1 MDHFL
6 SFYPTNNPKN
16 KNFEKRE
23 KTLEILSLY
32 TCVLLM
38 TIKWSMLPEIWSAMD
53 RMFCHFR
60 PFLALL
66 PPNNLKNQTF
76 EKIKKT
82 LGDIIILHMCTKNNN
97 HIIYGF
103 WDMEHDGHN
112 FLSFWII
119 FCLFTTLTTQKIK
132 NLKKGKKP
140 WRYYHF
146 THVFDKWQKF
156 LSFWTL
162 FHPLTPLTTW
172 KIKILKK
179 WQKTNKQKHLQKL
192 PCVPYMKIIWCMVPE
207 IRSAMHRIFC
217 HFRTFF
223 ALLPQ

>member
-1 MDHFL
+1 M
-6 SFYPTNNPKN
+6 SFWTLFCTFIPTV
-16 KNFEKRE
+16 
-23 KTLEILSLY
+23 T
-32 TCVLLM
+32 T
-38 TIKWSMLPEIWSAMD
+38 W
-53 RMFCHFR
+53 
-60 PFLALL
+60 
-66 PPNNLKNQTF
+66 
-76 EKIKKT
+76 KIKLLENMEKT
-82 LGDIIILHMCTKNNN
+82 LGDIIILHMM
-97 HIIYGF
+97 YGS
-103 WDMEHDGHN
+103 WYMRHNRHN
-112 FLSFWII
+112 FLSFWTIL
-119 FCLFTTLTTQKIK
+119 CPFTPLTTQKIK
-132 NLKKGKKP
+132 ILKKGKKP

-179 WQKTNKQKHLQKL
+179 WQKTNTQKHLQKL